1 MKRSVLIC
9 LALFIMG
16 LLGGCCATQRVC
28 ETKVQIKGQ
37 DKAQNKSA
45 LSPVY
50 APLADYLTERF
61 DLGAKSGIGI
71 DLGSGRGD
79 LIVELAQRSPGMHW
93 INADIN
99 TKVFAGFFNKAAS
112 AGVADC
118 ISAQLAD
125 AKSLP
130 YRSNYAD
137 IIVSRGSFPFW
148 GGVEA
153 GLNEVNRVLKPG
165 CFAFIGQGFS
175 ENLPVD
181 IARSIR
187 ERQKQ
192 NRHWPHYDVDQTAQ
206 ELADIMKRMGNKNY
220 IIHRPQPAG
229 SQGVNYGIWLE
240 WRKE

>member
-1 MKRSVLIC
+1 MKRILSTCLVL
-9 LALFIMG
+9 LVMG
-16 LLGGCCATQRVC
+16 YMGGCSASQQVS
-28 ETKVQIKGQ
+28 ETKIQIKGQ
-37 DKAQNKSA
+37 TKSA

-50 APLADYLTERF
+50 VPLADYLTERF
-61 DLGAKSGIGI
+61 ALEDQSGIGI

-79 LIVELAQRSPGMHW
+79 LIIELAKRSPRMHW

-112 AGVADC
+112 AGVSERV
-118 ISAQLAD
+118 SAQLAD

-165 CFAFIGQGFS
+165 CSAYIGRGFS

-187 ERQKQ
+187 QRQKQ
-192 NRHWPHYDVDQTAQ
+192 NRHWPNYDVDQTAT

-220 IIHRPQPAG
+220 TIHRPKPAG

>member
-1 MKRSVLIC
+1 MKRIVSTC
-9 LALFIMG
+9 LVLFIMG
-16 LLGGCCATQRVC
+16 LLGGCSAPERVI

-37 DKAQNKSA
+37 GKSA

-61 DLGAKSGIGI
+61 DLGAKRGVGI

-79 LIVELAQRSPGMHW
+79 LIVELAKRSPGMHW
-93 INADIN
+93 INADVN

-112 AGVADC
+112 AGVAERV
-118 ISAQLAD
+118 SAQLAD

-137 IIVSRGSFPFW
+137 IVVSRGSFPFW
-148 GGVEA
+148 GGLEA

-165 CFAFIGQGFS
+165 CPAYIGRGFS
-175 ENLPVD
+175 ENLPVE

-187 ERQKQ
+187 QRQKQ
-192 NRHWPHYDVDQTAQ
+192 NLHWPNYDVDQTAA

-220 IIHRPQPAG
+220 TIHRPKTAG